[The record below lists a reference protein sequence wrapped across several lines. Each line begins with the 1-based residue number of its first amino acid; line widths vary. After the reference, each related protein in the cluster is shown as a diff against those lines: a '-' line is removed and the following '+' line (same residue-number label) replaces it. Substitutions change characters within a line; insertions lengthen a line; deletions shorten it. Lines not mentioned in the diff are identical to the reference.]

1 MFNFNLKLANFHA
14 FYAKSLKKIKPILF
28 LSNNVFKK
36 PYENYLKFDINLHKS

>member
-14 FYAKSLKKIKPILF
+14 FYAKSLQIKHILF

-36 PYENYLKFDINLHKS
+36 PYKIYLKFDINLHKN